1 MAKADKLKE
10 KIANKREFLRGS
22 IVLAI
27 TILSGIVVTVY
38 KVVAKDLDVYML
50 LFVALGIV
58 ALSIN
63 IVIVGKIYEHIDQL
77 TEELENV

>member
-27 TILSGIVVTVY
+27 TIFSGIVVTVY
-38 KVVAKDLDVYML
+38 KVVAKDLDVYIL
-50 LFVALGIV
+50 LFVAFGIV

-77 TEELENV
+77 TEELGDV

>member
-38 KVVAKDLDVYML
+38 KVVAKDLDVYIL

-77 TEELENV
+77 TEELGDV

>member
-27 TILSGIVVTVY
+27 TIFSGIVVTVY
-38 KVVAKDLDVYML
+38 KVVAKDLDVYIL

-77 TEELENV
+77 TEELGDV

>member
-27 TILSGIVVTVY
+27 TILSGIVITVY
-38 KVVAKDLDVYML
+38 KVVAKDLDVYIL